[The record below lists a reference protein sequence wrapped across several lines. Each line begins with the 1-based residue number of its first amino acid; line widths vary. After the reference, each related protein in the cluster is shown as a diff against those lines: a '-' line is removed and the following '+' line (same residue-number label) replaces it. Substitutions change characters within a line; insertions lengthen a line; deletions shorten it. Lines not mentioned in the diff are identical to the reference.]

1 MSISV
6 TKTGPYFVSGEIK
19 WSAMRSNCK
28 ESSSGSISAS
38 ELFQN
43 TNIRD
48 INPIVPHCTENNQ
61 VTDEF
66 TLSSGKYLFSGNATD
81 WKASLMRNFVKRY
94 TANQSGIDSNLDLGL
109 YTSSGN
115 KGLDWDGQGVADA
128 AGSVNGNYTRNIQKI
143 INITGSASSTDS
155 GNNGEPGGGG
165 IGNEK

>member
-48 INPIVPHCTENNQ
+48 INPIVPHCTENDQ

-94 TANQSGIDSNLDLGL
+94 TANQSGVDSNLDLGL

-128 AGSVNGNYTRNIQKI
+128 AGSVNGNYT
-143 INITGSASSTDS
+143 
-155 GNNGEPGGGG
+155 
-165 IGNEK
+165 